1 MNFVILIHPSS
12 LMLHPLVAAALAE
25 RHVAEIK
32 HTVITLEKAMG
43 IVKKYIQ
50 LKTVTA
56 AKQTDKAHALLR
68 TSRRVSAGRLLSCHA
83 NIAASSR
90 NTLTNKPNPT

>member
-1 MNFVILIHPSS
+1 VIAP
-12 LMLHPLVAAALAE
+12 
-25 RHVAEIK
+25 
-32 HTVITLEKAMG
+32 EKAMG

-68 TSRRVSAGRLLSCHA
+68 TSRRASAGRLLSCHA
-83 NIAASSR
+83 NIAASSI

>member
-1 MNFVILIHPSS
+1 MSESATPAYY
-12 LMLHPLVAAALAE
+12 AAFAD
-25 RHVAEIK
+25 RHAAIIK

>member
-1 MNFVILIHPSS
+1 MLHPSS
-12 LMLHPLVAAALAE
+12 FIIVFLLVE
-25 RHVAEIK
+25 RHVATIK
-32 HTVITLEKAMG
+32 HTVITPEKAIG

-50 LKTVTA
+50 LKTVTP

>member
-1 MNFVILIHPSS
+1 
-12 LMLHPLVAAALAE
+12 
-25 RHVAEIK
+25 
-32 HTVITLEKAMG
+32 MG

-56 AKQTDKAHALLR
+56 AKLSDKAHALLR
-68 TSRRVSAGRLLSCHA
+68 TRPQGLAGRLLSCHA

>member
-1 MNFVILIHPSS
+1 MN
-12 LMLHPLVAAALAE
+12 
-25 RHVAEIK
+25 K

-56 AKQTDKAHALLR
+56 AKQTVNAHAVLR
-68 TSRRVSAGRLLSCHA
+68 TSRRVSAGRLLSCHDS
-83 NIAASSR
+83 IAASNR